1 VQTGVMMQY
10 PYYNKHPL
18 LRAELE
24 NFKPTW
30 DYNFD
35 EFDRMALELNNEDK
49 PRTNNFVKECK
60 ALQKKVHKKQL
71 EANQVSKF
79 RELMEDFFTKS
90 DRGFERFYGN
100 PDRDVH
106 DKPLWI
112 LAKAAVALYEHCK
125 WILDNSAADVLSCK
139 RR

>member
-1 VQTGVMMQY
+1 VQTGVPMKY
-10 PYYNKHPL
+10 PYYNEHPG

-24 NFKPTW
+24 NFKPKW
-30 DYNFD
+30 NYNFE
-35 EFDRMALELNNEDK
+35 EFDNMALKLKNEDN
-49 PRTNNFVKECK
+49 PRTNIFVQECK
-60 ALQKKVHKKQL
+60 ALQKKVREKQL

-79 RELMEDFFTKS
+79 KELMEDFFTKS
-90 DRGFERFYGN
+90 DRGFQRFYGN